1 MIVKEVMDS
10 SGKAYIVIPEDADD
24 LFSLRRVIENGDY
37 VITDSTRVIK
47 QVGEYT
53 RPDKGKGFS

>member
-24 LFSLRRVIENGDY
+24 LFSLRRIIESGDY

-47 QVGEYT
+47 QVG
-53 RPDKGKGFS
+53 